1 MMRRGL
7 AALLLCTAPAWAVLT
22 VRDDAGR
29 SVAVV
34 APAQRVIALAP
45 HATELVAALA
55 PERIV
60 GVDSA
65 SNYPSTVATLPKVA
79 DFSSINVERILALRP
94 DLVVV
99 WESSAISQPL
109 TVVLRHGIPVFV
121 SKPQSPVEVAGDLRR
136 IGHLLGQDK
145 AADALAAQI
154 VQRDRALRQRYAGA
168 PPVRVFLQ
176 VNEKP
181 LMSLSR
187 KSFLGQA
194 LNTCGAVGPYDT
206 AMVEAPLAST
216 EVVLGFAP
224 DVLISTGPLSTL
236 QQWQAW
242 PAIPAVAHR
251 QVLSIADD
259 IYVRPGPRLI
269 DGMEKLCAAID
280 RVRAH

>member
-1 MMRRGL
+1 MRRIWL
-7 AALLLCTAPAWAVLT
+7 ASALLCSAPTWAVLS
-22 VRDDAGR
+22 VNDDAGR
-29 SVAVV
+29 SVAVL
-34 APAQRVIALAP
+34 APAQRVVTLSP

-55 PERIV
+55 PQRVV

-65 SNYPSTVATLPKVA
+65 SNYPASVSALPKVA

-109 TVVLRHGIPVFV
+109 TLLLRHGIPVFV
-121 SKPQSPVEVAGDLRR
+121 SKPQTPLDVAGDLRR
-136 IGHLLGQDK
+136 LGHLLGTDE
-145 AADALAAQI
+145 AASTMAAAI
-154 VQRDRALRQRYAGA
+154 VGRDQALRARYAHA
-168 PPVRVFLQ
+168 RPVRVFLQ

-194 LNTCGAVGPYDT
+194 LNACGAVGPYD
-206 AMVEAPLAST
+206 AAQVEAPLAST

-224 DVLISTGPLSTL
+224 ELLITTGSLDTL

-242 PAIPAVAHR
+242 PALPAIAR
-251 QVLSIADD
+251 KQRLSIAADEF
-259 IYVRPGPRLI
+259 VRPGPRLI
-269 DGMEKLCAAID
+269 DGMEKLCLAID
-280 RVRAH
+280 RLR